1 MYLYVYFKW
10 FKMLIV
16 LMRYG
21 VVFIFINLLDDIL
34 CKIIFWFFLVV
45 KFFFVYYVKYMRRLK
60 IEYFFIVI
68 FKFF

>member
-34 CKIIFWFFLVV
+34 FKKIFWFFLVV
-45 KFFFVYYVKYMRRLK
+45 KIFFIYYVKYRKRL
-60 IEYFFIVI
+60 
-68 FKFF
+68 